1 MGTPVFA
8 LPSLRAL
15 AARHQLVG
23 VVTRPDKARGR
34 GRQRGHSA
42 VKEWALDAG
51 VPIEQPP
58 SLRHGAARDALAGYR
73 PEAIVVVA
81 YGLILPPEVLALPPH
96 GCINVHASLLP
107 RHRGAAPIAWAI
119 LAGDEETG
127 VTTMLM
133 DEGLDTGDILRQRAV
148 PIGRRETAIDLGERL
163 ARVGAELIVETL
175 EGLEAGSLAP
185 RPQDDERATLAPSFT
200 KADGGIDWRRS
211 AVDIDRR
218 VRALQPW
225 PGSFTHW
232 RRERLSLWE
241 VEPDAAAG
249 AGQALAGTVIDAGDH
264 GIRVACG
271 DGSVLRIVELQ
282 RAGGRRQPAAEF
294 LRGHDL
300 AAGDRLETAAA

>member
-1 MGTPVFA
+1 MGTPAFA

-34 GRQRGHSA
+34 GRQRGLSA
-42 VKEWALDAG
+42 VKEWSLDAG

-58 SLRHGAARDALAGYR
+58 SLRHDDAREALAGYR

-127 VTTMLM
+127 ITTMLM
-133 DEGLDTGDILRQRAV
+133 DQGLDTGDILRQRAV
-148 PIGRRETAIDLGERL
+148 PIGRRETATDLAERL
-163 ARVGAELIVETL
+163 AALGAEMIVETL
-175 EGLEAGSLAP
+175 EGLETGSLAP

-200 KADGGIDWRRS
+200 KADGAIDWRRS

-232 RRERLSLWE
+232 RGGRLSLWE
-241 VEPDAAAG
+241 VESEAAAP
-249 AGQALAGTVIDAGDH
+249 AGQAAAGTVIDAGDQ

-300 AAGDRLETAAA
+300 AAGDRLETAGA